1 MAKVTEIINIDEYPF
16 SLAEIEDLVKTRQRY
31 IDGMTTARD
40 WADIEEDLNNTYQ
53 TNWIWTQTRLMQ
65 NI

>member
-53 TNWIWTQTRLMQ
+53 TN
-65 NI
+65 